1 MHRVLLLFITVRA
14 FVSGLSDL
22 AGMTTLEVIMYQTIR
37 EYKTNPQS
45 IGEVLATDEKS
56 FVPFIKDAP
65 GFREYTCIDAGNG
78 TVSSTSTFASQVD
91 GEKFNTLA
99 VNWVHENLSSQL
111 PTPPR
116 VSSGEVRTHVTGHVH
131 AS

>member
-1 MHRVLLLFITVRA
+1 
-14 FVSGLSDL
+14 
-22 AGMTTLEVIMYQTIR
+22 MYQTIR
-37 EYKTNPQS
+37 EYKTSPQS
-45 IGEVLATDEKS
+45 VGEILTKDEKS
-56 FVPFIKDAP
+56 FIPFIKDAP

-78 TVSSTSTFASQVD
+78 TVTSTSTFSNQAD

-116 VSSGEVRTHVTGHVH
+116 VSSGEVRNHVTGHVL